1 VFVSRRRGARLHFP
15 DRGFPMRNLPRYR
28 LSTRLRIRTGSM
40 VALALLFPVG
50 VLAAST
56 LAGDDPPA
64 AATTGATLATG
75 ATPAAISPA
84 ADPNEPQG
92 IFKLDHLIFIVQEN
106 RSFDHY
112 FGSYPGVDGFDM
124 KNGRPTDC
132 VPDRVLGHE
141 SCVYRTNAD
150 LFMGGPHDRSSALTA
165 INGGAMDGFIDAL
178 APTARGCVD
187 RSAPACQPFL
197 GPEQQPDVLSYLT
210 REQIPNYWAYADAFV
225 LQDGMFAPTDGW
237 TLPAHLFLV
246 SGWSA
251 DCEDVSDPMSCISN
265 VDLKEEGQR
274 WEYGEEPI
282 YAWTDITWLLDRH
295 DVSWGYYVAPGTC
308 SFPPC
313 PNTQEGPGGTTPSAK
328 NPLPGF
334 TDLRETRQQDRI
346 LDYTDFDRAAERGNL
361 PSVSWIVPGNG
372 VSEHPR
378 SSRGVSAGMAHVT
391 RMVNTVMRSS
401 LWDSSAIFITWDDW
415 GGFYDHVMP
424 PLVDENGYGL
434 RVPGLLVS
442 PYARQGYI
450 DHQTLSFD
458 AYLKLIEDR
467 FLGGQRLDPSTDG
480 RPDSRS
486 TVREEVPILGDL
498 ALEFDFD
505 QEPGPPMILDPTP
518 RGPTS

>member
-1 VFVSRRRGARLHFP
+1 
-15 DRGFPMRNLPRYR
+15 MRNLPRFR
-28 LSTRLRIRTGSM
+28 LFSGLRIRTGWI
-40 VALALLFPVG
+40 VALVLLLPAG
-50 VLAAST
+50 ALAASS
-56 LAGDDPPA
+56 LAGRAGAPPA
-64 AATTGATLATG
+64 RAR
-75 ATPAAISPA
+75 TPTASSPSASSGA
-84 ADPNEPQG
+84 ADPDRSRG

-112 FGSYPGVDGFDM
+112 FGTYPGANGFEM
-124 KNGRPTDC
+124 VGGKPANC
-132 VPDRVLGHE
+132 VPDPVLRRE
-141 SCVYRTNAD
+141 SCTYHSTVD
-150 LFMGGPHDRSSALTA
+150 LFKGGPHDRPSALTA
-165 INGGAMDGFIDAL
+165 INSGAMNGFIHAL
-178 APTARGCVD
+178 PPSRRWCVD
-187 RSAPACQPFL
+187 REAAGCAPYL
-197 GPEQQPDVLSYLT
+197 GPQGQPDVMSYLT
-210 REQIPNYWAYADAFV
+210 REQIPNYWTYADSFV
-225 LQDGMFAPTDGW
+225 LQDGMFGPTDGW

-265 VDLKEEGQR
+265 VDLKEDGQR

-313 PNTQEGPGGTTPSAK
+313 PDTKEGPDGTTPSAK

-334 TDLRETRQQDRI
+334 TDLHETRQQDHI
-346 LDYTDFDRAAERGNL
+346 LDYTDFDRAAERGTL
-361 PSVSWIVPGNG
+361 PAVSWIVPGNG
-372 VSEHPR
+372 VSEHPQ
-378 SSRGVSAGMAHVT
+378 SGRGVSAGMAHVT

-467 FLGGQRLDPSTDG
+467 FLGGDRLDPSTDG

-486 TVREEVPILGDL
+486 TVRERLPILGDL

-505 QEPGPPMILDPTP
+505 QEPRPPMVLDPTP
-518 RGPTS
+518 RGPTP